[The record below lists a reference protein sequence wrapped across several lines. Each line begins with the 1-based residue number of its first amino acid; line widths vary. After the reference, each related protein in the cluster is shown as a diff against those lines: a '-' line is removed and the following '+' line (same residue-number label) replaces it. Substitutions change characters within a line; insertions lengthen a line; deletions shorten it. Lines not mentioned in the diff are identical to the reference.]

1 MLNTFDT
8 IYSRD
13 LSATIDF
20 YNREDKRQEDF
31 NIQTLTDQAKERA
44 LQRARRIGAF
54 N

>member
-20 YNREDKRQEDF
+20 YNREAKRQEDF

-44 LQRARRIGAF
+44 LQRATRIGAF